1 MRASFSSLPRTL
13 PSLYALSAPGFRVTS
28 TGFNTWIP
36 MTPPGENCISS
47 SSREFSIWFVVD
59 VLFCSGL
66 SILFQ
71 VWDVAAMVGFFFV
84 LEFALHDFEVL
95 AMEMWV
101 SEGFFSLLLV

>member
-1 MRASFSSLPRTL
+1 
-13 PSLYALSAPGFRVTS
+13 
-28 TGFNTWIP
+28 